1 MNPPA
6 HAGPRRRSYHRAVPQ
21 TRVLLAGVPDL
32 LRVIVVDAVGRTD
45 DLRVVGEV
53 PSLDAVATARGAAEV
68 DVVIA
73 ALDGEHLPA
82 SAFHLMYARARLA
95 VLGIVIA
102 SGDAQLW
109 QLRPHCTRLGDVSP
123 DELVSAVRAAAAP
136 PPHDGGCP

>member
-1 MNPPA
+1 
-6 HAGPRRRSYHRAVPQ
+6 VPQ

-53 PSLDAVATARGAAEV
+53 ASLDAADAARGAAEA

-73 ALDGEHLPA
+73 ALDGDRLPA
-82 SAFHLMYARARLA
+82 SAVALMYARARLG
-95 VLGIVIA
+95 VLGIVVA
-102 SGDAQLW
+102 SGDAELW

-123 DELVSAVRAAAAP
+123 EELVSAVRAAAAP

>member
-1 MNPPA
+1 
-6 HAGPRRRSYHRAVPQ
+6 VPQ

-32 LRVIVVDAVGRTD
+32 LRVIVVDAVARAD

-53 PSLDAVATARGAAEV
+53 PSLDAVAGARGSAEA

-82 SAFHLMYARARLA
+82 SALHLMYARARLA
-95 VLGIVIA
+95 VLGIVLA

-136 PPHDGGCP
+136 PPPPDGACP

>member
-1 MNPPA
+1 MPARRGPP
-6 HAGPRRRSYHRAVPQ
+6 YVRAVPQ

-32 LRVIVVDAVGRTD
+32 LRVIVVDAVARTD

-53 PSLDAVATARGAAEV
+53 ASFDAVAGARGSAEV

-73 ALDGEHLPA
+73 ALDGERLPA
-82 SAFHLMYARARLA
+82 SALHLMYAHGRLA
-95 VLGIVIA
+95 VLGIVLA
-102 SGDAQLW
+102 SGDVQLW

-136 PPHDGGCP
+136 PPHDGTCP